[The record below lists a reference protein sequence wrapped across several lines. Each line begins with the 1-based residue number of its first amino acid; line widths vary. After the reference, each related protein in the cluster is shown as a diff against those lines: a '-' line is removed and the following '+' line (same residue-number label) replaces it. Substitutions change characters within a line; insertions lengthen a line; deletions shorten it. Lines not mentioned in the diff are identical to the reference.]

1 MQIPTSPPLVGH
13 NPRRNIALSLNGAPT
28 NRDGI
33 SAEIGTNQSTNWKG
47 PFSQRRFMSVSF
59 LRLYTDIHLS
69 TRALQS
75 LSDPEKCE
83 EENISWDEFE
93 MQCKLDLL

>member
-33 SAEIGTNQSTNWKG
+33 SAEIGTNQSTNWKA

-69 TRALQS
+69 AEQSTRAVQS
-75 LSDPEKCE
+75 LSDLEKY
-83 EENISWDEFE
+83 FFG
-93 MQCKLDLL
+93 